1 MFRTISMKQLEAM
14 LDDRARREN
23 GGASRSGDFV
33 LLDVR
38 ESEEYQYRHLQG
50 ALNLPYAEL
59 EYLAD
64 YGEKV
69 AGLPKGKTI
78 VVYCSQGSHSMMA
91 ARILDRMGYNVINT
105 SGGLSY
111 YRGRHLTGER

>member
-1 MFRTISMKQLEAM
+1 MFRTISMKQLEVM

-38 ESEEYQYRHLQG
+38 EPEEYRQRHLQG
-50 ALNLPYAEL
+50 AVNLPYAEL

-64 YGEKV
+64 YGENLTS
-69 AGLPKGKTI
+69 LPRGKMI
-78 VVYCSQGSHSMMA
+78 VVYCGMGSHSMMA